1 MKPDWR
7 LARLRAELKRY
18 DLLRRGVRGLRVLR
32 GRHLADVWRIEA
44 PEARTDKPLSMLF
57 VGEPVTRH
65 YLSGLVYGKYRDAW
79 GRTIL
84 PRGALVPGTR
94 LLGRRCDLLV
104 HESAM
109 PAPGA
114 LPGGA
119 FWIPNWV
126 GGEIEFAEAER
137 LKKTSGRLQA
147 DLRRLRKLP
156 HRVHTT
162 RAPSEIYRFYCEFY
176 EPYIRSTFGACACL
190 SSWEEVE
197 ARLPQSELFWI
208 MRDGERLA
216 GQIVLYEPERV
227 RAWCLG
233 VKSGARE
240 LVRAGVIAALYQAES
255 STWPETGTRGCTSAR
270 HARSSRTASCASSAS
285 GECGS
290 WITAIAVCCSP
301 CGGRANRCA
310 HSWRGTRSYPWA
322 RTGRCRRA
330 RSWAGRVPANRGNPT
345 ASCCPPSSAVR
356 FSTSWRTAGRS
367 NGKAWRRQPR
377 ARGKR
382 YVWNRG
388 MH

>member
-44 PEARTDKPLSMLF
+44 PEARTGKPLSMLF

-65 YLSGLVYGKYRDAW
+65 YLSGLVYEKYRDAW

-240 LVRAGVIAALYQAES
+240 LVRAGVIAALYQAEIQHLA
-255 STWPETGTRGCTSAR
+255 GNGYTRLHVGASRPFLTDGVLRFKRKWGMRLVDHSDRGLLLTVRRASEPLRAFLAGHPFVSLGAHGKMQASALVGG
-270 HARSSRTASCASSAS
+270 ARS
-285 GECGS
+285 GEPGEPDRELLPPELGRPFLYELEDGG
-290 WITAIAVCCSP
+290 AVEWK
-301 CGGRANRCA
+301 GLA
-310 HSWRGTRSYPWA
+310 
-322 RTGRCRRA
+322 
-330 RSWAGRVPANRGNPT
+330 PA
-345 ASCCPPSSAVR
+345 A
-356 FSTSWRTAGRS
+356 
-367 NGKAWRRQPR
+367 
-377 ARGKR
+377 
-382 YVWNRG
+382 
-388 MH
+388 